1 MPKGER
7 MTKAGLTEN
16 MLRIYEG
23 LREED
28 RAIAR
33 IKRFKQAARQS
44 GLDIENLINEIEE
57 RPYRSEVEEDP
68 ISQAKRQ
75 EEFSD

>member
-1 MPKGER
+1 MSTTR
-7 MTKAGLTEN
+7 LTEN

-23 LREED
+23 LREEA

-33 IKRFKQAARQS
+33 IERFKQAAKQS

-57 RPYRSEVEEDP
+57 GPHESEQLDP
-68 ISQAKRQ
+68 ITRAQREKQ
-75 EEFSD
+75 ES

>member
-1 MPKGER
+1 
-7 MTKAGLTEN
+7 MTKARLTEN

-33 IKRFKQAARQS
+33 IERFKQAARQS

-57 RPYRSEVEEDP
+57 RPYRSEVEKNP
-68 ISQAKRQ
+68 IALAQRERQ
-75 EEFSD
+75 EI

>member
-1 MPKGER
+1 
-7 MTKAGLTEN
+7 MTKTGLTEN

-33 IKRFKQAARQS
+33 IERFKQAARQS

-75 EEFSD
+75 EEFRN

>member
-1 MPKGER
+1 
-7 MTKAGLTEN
+7 MTKTGLTEN

-28 RAIAR
+28 RILQR
-33 IKRFKQAARQS
+33 IKRFKQASKES

-57 RPYRSEVEEDP
+57 KPYRSEVEEDP

-75 EEFSD
+75 EEFSN

>member
-1 MPKGER
+1 MIK
-7 MTKAGLTEN
+7 TGLTEN

-33 IKRFKQAARQS
+33 IKRFKQAAKQS

-57 RPYRSEVEEDP
+57 RPYRSEVEDDP
-68 ISQAKRQ
+68 IGQAKRQ
-75 EEFSD
+75 EEFGN

>member
-1 MPKGER
+1 M
-7 MTKAGLTEN
+7 AGGTMSTTRLTEN

-33 IKRFKQAARQS
+33 IERFKQAARQS

-57 RPYRSEVEEDP
+57 KPYRSEVEEDP
-68 ISQAKRQ
+68 IGQAKRQ
-75 EEFSD
+75 EEINN

>member
-1 MPKGER
+1 
-7 MTKAGLTEN
+7 MTKTGLTEN

-28 RAIAR
+28 RAMAR
-33 IKRFKQAARQS
+33 IERFKQAARQS

-57 RPYRSEVEEDP
+57 KPYRSEQDDAITKAQGEK
-68 ISQAKRQ
+68 QGG
-75 EEFSD
+75 

>member
-1 MPKGER
+1 VKK
-7 MTKAGLTEN
+7 TGLTEN

-33 IKRFKQAARQS
+33 IKRFKQASKES

-57 RPYRSEVEEDP
+57 RPYRSEVEECP
-68 ISQAKRQ
+68 IAQAQRQ
-75 EEFSD
+75 EEFNN

>member
-1 MPKGER
+1 

-23 LREED
+23 MREED
-28 RAIAR
+28 RILQR
-33 IKRFKQAARQS
+33 IKRFKQASKES

-68 ISQAKRQ
+68 IALAQREKQ
-75 EEFSD
+75 EI